1 MHSNFIDPKIE
12 IFSDF
17 RVFVLGPI
25 PKTENLEVT
34 EIHEK
39 TPNTEIWECNFKN
52 PLNAVQM
59 TSLLYSLSYIFMS
72 YFCPLRV
79 SDPSRFIQLS
89 LVYFSFNLK

>member
-25 PKTENLEVT
+25 PKTENLEVI

-39 TPNTEIWECNFKN
+39 MQNTEI
-52 PLNAVQM
+52 
-59 TSLLYSLSYIFMS
+59 
-72 YFCPLRV
+72 
-79 SDPSRFIQLS
+79 
-89 LVYFSFNLK
+89 

>member
-1 MHSNFIDPKIE
+1 MHSNFIGPKIE

-39 TPNTEIWECNFKN
+39 TPNTEI
-52 PLNAVQM
+52 
-59 TSLLYSLSYIFMS
+59 
-72 YFCPLRV
+72 
-79 SDPSRFIQLS
+79 
-89 LVYFSFNLK
+89 